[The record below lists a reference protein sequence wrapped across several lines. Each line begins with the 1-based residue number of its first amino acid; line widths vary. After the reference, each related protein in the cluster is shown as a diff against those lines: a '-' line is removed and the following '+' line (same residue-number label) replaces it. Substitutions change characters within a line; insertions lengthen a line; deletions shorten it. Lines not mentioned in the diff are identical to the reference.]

1 MVSIQRADNC
11 WREACNRLA
20 GCDLKSLYCM
30 GSAFG
35 NNTFLEKECPT
46 DDTDNVVDPIFGIY
60 LPVITNVSESTNLFE
75 KLFYCFWWGLQSLRL
90 VKN

>member
-1 MVSIQRADNC
+1 
-11 WREACNRLA
+11 
-20 GCDLKSLYCM
+20 M